1 LDKVKKIGIISVI
14 LILSLSVGL
23 LIYNQS
29 ITEES
34 VRDRFIEEE
43 KERQL
48 ESTKSISNHIQ
59 SDLNLVITMLDGLAT
74 SKYFQEGDLRGT
86 EPETL
91 LKEKYAGYNEIVNRL
106 FVIDKDG
113 VVRMSL
119 APRGTETFL
128 GQDFSLRNWVKDT
141 KTNLSLTLSG
151 GFERQGIYREFI
163 TYAIVNR
170 ESNQYIGM
178 AGAAIPTEPFFA
190 KYGNVELGDRQFL
203 VAFDRSGT
211 ILANGADKKLMGQNY
226 FGDYVQDFINRNTI
240 LNNLTH
246 ALLMGNSGYAIYDY
260 GRGERLT
267 TQSPII
273 IGDRPEFFLQIVT
286 PTDQIHS
293 QIRHVISDENI
304 KMITLFTS
312 TFAAVVVLI
321 ILLAKWNNTL
331 IKEVEKKTRELF
343 EAEKRRKEIEESL
356 ESMKEYVND
365 VLKEAKTAMHIR
377 RLRGFGGR
385 KNVF

>member
-1 LDKVKKIGIISVI
+1 MDKVKKIGIISVI

-74 SKYFQEGDLRGT
+74 SKYFQEGDLMGT
-86 EPETL
+86 EPEKL

-119 APRGTETFL
+119 APKGTETFL

-163 TYAIVNR
+163 TYPIVNR

-178 AGAAIPTEPFFA
+178 VGAAIPTEPFFA

-211 ILANGADKKLMGQNY
+211 ILANGADKKLMGQYY
-226 FGDYVQDFINRNTI
+226 FGDYVQDFINRNAI
-240 LNNLTH
+240 LNNLTR

-267 TQSPII
+267 TQSPIT
-273 IGDRPEFFLQIVT
+273 IGDRPEFFIQIVT

-293 QIRHVISDENI
+293 QIRHVISAENI

-312 TFAAVVVLI
+312 TFVAVVVLI

-331 IKEVEKKTRELF
+331 IKEVEKKTKELF

-365 VLKEAKTAMHIR
+365 VLKEAKTAMDIR
-377 RLRGFGGR
+377 RLRSFGGR
-385 KNVF
+385 KNLF

>member
-1 LDKVKKIGIISVI
+1 LDKVRKIGIISVI

-34 VRDRFIEEE
+34 VRDRLIEEE
-43 KERQL
+43 EERQL
-48 ESTKSISNHIQ
+48 ESTKGISNHIQ
-59 SDLNLVITMLDGLAT
+59 SDLNLVITMLDGLAN
-74 SKYFQEGDLRGT
+74 SKYFQEGDLMGT
-86 EPETL
+86 EPEML
-91 LKEKYAGYNEIVNRL
+91 LKEKYDDYDDIVNRL

-119 APRGTETFL
+119 APKGTETFL
-128 GQDFSLRNWVKDT
+128 GQDFSLRNWIRDT
-141 KTNLSLTLSG
+141 QTNLSLTLSG

-163 TYAIVNR
+163 TYPIVNR
-170 ESNQYIGM
+170 ESNEYIGIV
-178 AGAAIPTEPFFA
+178 GAAIPTEPFFA

-203 VAFDRSGT
+203 VAFDRPGT
-211 ILANGADKKLMGQNY
+211 ILANGADKKLIGQNY
-226 FGDYVQDFINRNTI
+226 FGNYVQDFINHNTI
-240 LNNLTH
+240 LNNLTRS
-246 ALLMGNSGYAIYDY
+246 LLMGNSGYAIYDY

-267 TQSPII
+267 TQSPVI
-273 IGDRPEFFLQIVT
+273 IGDRPEFFIQIVT

-293 QIRHVISDENI
+293 QIRHVISAENL
-304 KMITLFTS
+304 KMLTLFTS
-312 TFAAVVVLI
+312 TFVAIVVLI

-356 ESMKEYVND
+356 ESMKEYLND
-365 VLKEAKTAMHIR
+365 VLKEAKTAMGIR
-377 RLRGFGGR
+377 RLGGFGGR
-385 KNVF
+385 KH

>member
-1 LDKVKKIGIISVI
+1 LDKVKKIGVISVI

-23 LIYNQS
+23 IIYNQS

-34 VRDRFIEEE
+34 VRDRFTEEE
-43 KERQL
+43 KDRQL

-86 EPETL
+86 EPEKL
-91 LKEKYAGYNEIVNRL
+91 LKEKYDDYDDIVNRL

-119 APRGTETFL
+119 APRGTESFL
-128 GQDFSLRNWVKDT
+128 GQDFSLRNWIKDT

-163 TYAIVNR
+163 TYPIVNR
-170 ESNQYIGM
+170 ESDQYMGIV
-178 AGAAIPTEPFFA
+178 GAAIPTVPFFA

-211 ILANGADKKLMGQNY
+211 ILANGVDKKLIGQNY
-226 FGDYVQDFINRNTI
+226 FGNYVQDFINHNTI
-240 LNNLTH
+240 LNNLTR

-260 GRGERLT
+260 GRGERLN
-267 TQSPII
+267 TQSPVI
-273 IGDRPEFFLQIVT
+273 IGDRPEFFIQIVT

-293 QIRHVISDENI
+293 QIRHVISAENL
-304 KMITLFTS
+304 KMLTLFTS
-312 TFAAVVVLI
+312 TFVAVVVLI

-343 EAEKRRKEIEESL
+343 VAEKRRKEIEESL
-356 ESMKEYVND
+356 EYMKEYVNV
-365 VLKEAKTAMHIR
+365 VLKEAKTAMGIR
-377 RLRGFGGR
+377 RLGGFGGR
-385 KNVF
+385 KH

>member
-1 LDKVKKIGIISVI
+1 MDKVKKIGIISVI

-34 VRDRFIEEE
+34 VRDRLIEEE
-43 KERQL
+43 EERQL
-48 ESTKSISNHIQ
+48 ESTKGISNHIQ

-74 SKYFQEGDLRGT
+74 SKYFQEGDLMGT
-86 EPETL
+86 EPEML
-91 LKEKYAGYNEIVNRL
+91 LKEKYDDYDDIVNRL

-128 GQDFSLRNWVKDT
+128 GQDFSLRNWIRDT
-141 KTNLSLTLSG
+141 QTNLSLTLSG

-163 TYAIVNR
+163 TYPIVNR
-170 ESNQYIGM
+170 ESNEYIGIV
-178 AGAAIPTEPFFA
+178 GASIPTEPFFA

-211 ILANGADKKLMGQNY
+211 ILANGADKKLIGQNY
-226 FGDYVQDFINRNTI
+226 FGNYVQDFINHNTI
-240 LNNLTH
+240 LNNLTRS
-246 ALLMGNSGYAIYDY
+246 LLMGNSGYAIYDY

-267 TQSPII
+267 TQSPVI
-273 IGDRPEFFLQIVT
+273 IGDRPEFFIQIVT

-293 QIRHVISDENI
+293 QIRHVISAENL
-304 KMITLFTS
+304 KMLTLFTS
-312 TFAAVVVLI
+312 TFVAVVVLI

-356 ESMKEYVND
+356 ESMKEYLND
-365 VLKEAKTAMHIR
+365 VLKEAKTAMGIR
-377 RLRGFGGR
+377 RLGGFGGR
-385 KNVF
+385 KH

>member
-1 LDKVKKIGIISVI
+1 MDKVKKIGIISVI

-74 SKYFQEGDLRGT
+74 SKYFQEGDLMGT

-91 LKEKYAGYNEIVNRL
+91 LKEKYFGYSDIVNRL

-163 TYAIVNR
+163 TYPIVNR
-170 ESNQYIGM
+170 ESNEYIGM
-178 AGAAIPTEPFFA
+178 VGAAIPTEPFFA

-273 IGDRPEFFLQIVT
+273 IGDRPEFFIQIVT

>member
-1 LDKVKKIGIISVI
+1 MDKVKKIGIISVI

-59 SDLNLVITMLDGLAT
+59 SDLNLVIAMLDGLAT
-74 SKYFQEGDLRGT
+74 SKYFQEGDLMGT

-91 LKEKYAGYNEIVNRL
+91 LREKYVGYSEIVNRL

-113 VVRMSL
+113 IVRMSL

-128 GQDFSLRNWVKDT
+128 GQDFSLRNWVIDT

-163 TYAIVNR
+163 TYPIVNR
-170 ESNQYIGM
+170 ESNEYIGM
-178 AGAAIPTEPFFA
+178 VGAAIPTEPFFA

-211 ILANGADKKLMGQNY
+211 ILANGVDKKLMGQNY

-273 IGDRPEFFLQIVT
+273 IGDRPEFFIQIVT

-293 QIRHVISDENI
+293 QIRHVISAENI

-385 KNVF
+385 KNLF

>member
-1 LDKVKKIGIISVI
+1 LDKVRKIGIISVI

-34 VRDRFIEEE
+34 VRDRLIEEE
-43 KERQL
+43 EERQF
-48 ESTKSISNHIQ
+48 ESTKGISNHIQ

-74 SKYFQEGDLRGT
+74 SKYFQEGDLMGT
-86 EPETL
+86 EPEML
-91 LKEKYAGYNEIVNRL
+91 LKEKYDDYDDIVNRL

-128 GQDFSLRNWVKDT
+128 GQDFSLRNWIRDT
-141 KTNLSLTLSG
+141 QTNLSLTLSG

-163 TYAIVNR
+163 TYPIVNR
-170 ESNQYIGM
+170 ESNEYIGIV
-178 AGAAIPTEPFFA
+178 GAAIPTEPFFA

-211 ILANGADKKLMGQNY
+211 ILANGADKKLIGQNY
-226 FGDYVQDFINRNTI
+226 FGNYVQDFINHNTI
-240 LNNLTH
+240 LNNLTRS
-246 ALLMGNSGYAIYDY
+246 LLVGNSGYAIYDY

-267 TQSPII
+267 TQSPVI
-273 IGDRPEFFLQIVT
+273 IGDRPEFFIQIVT

-293 QIRHVISDENI
+293 QIRHVISAENL
-304 KMITLFTS
+304 KMLTLFTS
-312 TFAAVVVLI
+312 TFVAVVVLI

-356 ESMKEYVND
+356 ESMKEYLND
-365 VLKEAKTAMHIR
+365 VLKEAKTAMGIR
-377 RLRGFGGR
+377 RLGGFGR
-385 KNVF
+385 KH

>member
-74 SKYFQEGDLRGT
+74 SKYFQEGDLMGT

-91 LKEKYAGYNEIVNRL
+91 LKEKYFGYSDIVNRL

-163 TYAIVNR
+163 TYPIVNR
-170 ESNQYIGM
+170 ESNEYIGM
-178 AGAAIPTEPFFA
+178 VGAAIPTEPFFA

-273 IGDRPEFFLQIVT
+273 IGDRPEFFIQIVT

-293 QIRHVISDENI
+293 QIRHVISAENI
-304 KMITLFTS
+304 KMITLFTL

>member
-1 LDKVKKIGIISVI
+1 MDKVKKIGIISVI

-74 SKYFQEGDLRGT
+74 SKYFQEGDLMGT

-91 LKEKYAGYNEIVNRL
+91 LKEKYFGYSDIVNRL

-163 TYAIVNR
+163 TYPIVNR
-170 ESNQYIGM
+170 ESNEYIGM
-178 AGAAIPTEPFFA
+178 VGAAIPTEPFFA

-273 IGDRPEFFLQIVT
+273 IGDRPEFFIQIVT

-377 RLRGFGGR
+377 RLRGSGGR
-385 KNVF
+385 KNLF

>member
-1 LDKVKKIGIISVI
+1 MDKVKKIGIISVI

-34 VRDRFIEEE
+34 VRDRLIEEE
-43 KERQL
+43 EERQL
-48 ESTKSISNHIQ
+48 ESTKGISNHIQ

-74 SKYFQEGDLRGT
+74 SKYFQEGDLMGT
-86 EPETL
+86 EPERL
-91 LKEKYAGYNEIVNRL
+91 LKEKYDDYDDIVNRL

-128 GQDFSLRNWVKDT
+128 GQDFSLRNWIRDT
-141 KTNLSLTLSG
+141 QTNLSLTLSG

-163 TYAIVNR
+163 TYPIVNR
-170 ESNQYIGM
+170 ESNEYIGIV
-178 AGAAIPTEPFFA
+178 GASIPTEPFFA

-211 ILANGADKKLMGQNY
+211 ILANGADKKLIGQNY
-226 FGDYVQDFINRNTI
+226 FGNYVQDFINHNTI
-240 LNNLTH
+240 LNNLTRS
-246 ALLMGNSGYAIYDY
+246 LLMGNSGYAIYDY

-267 TQSPII
+267 TQSPVI
-273 IGDRPEFFLQIVT
+273 IGDRPEFFIQIVT

-293 QIRHVISDENI
+293 QIRHVISAENL
-304 KMITLFTS
+304 KMLTLFTS
-312 TFAAVVVLI
+312 TFVAIVVLI

-356 ESMKEYVND
+356 ESMKEYLND
-365 VLKEAKTAMHIR
+365 VLKEAKTAMGIR
-377 RLRGFGGR
+377 RLGGFGGR
-385 KNVF
+385 KH

>member
-74 SKYFQEGDLRGT
+74 SKYFQEGDLMGT

-91 LKEKYAGYNEIVNRL
+91 LKEKYFGYSDIVNRL

-163 TYAIVNR
+163 TYPIVNR
-170 ESNQYIGM
+170 ESNEYIGM
-178 AGAAIPTEPFFA
+178 VGAAIPTEPFFA

-273 IGDRPEFFLQIVT
+273 IGDRPEFFIQIVT

-385 KNVF
+385 KNLF